1 MNRIIRQA
9 FGTTRPKDIYLNL
22 MTFDRMV
29 MRPIVHIVYW
39 VGLGLLV
46 IAAMAV
52 AGTAVGEAIKEGMPW
67 GFVLALPLLI
77 VGWLMILIAAL
88 LWRSFC
94 EFYMAVMN
102 IADDL
107 RYLRQHQEKLSMPQ
121 AAPVTAPETAPESA
135 IVPSAF
141 DSAATVGSSEA
152 TQVVQGS
159 DVVDA
164 PFFQPRFGKQP

>member
-29 MRPIVHIVYW
+29 MRPLVHIVYW

-52 AGTAVGEAIKEGMPW
+52 AGTAIGEAIKEGMPW
-67 GFVLALPLLI
+67 GFVLALPLWI

-94 EFYMAVMN
+94 EFYMAVMS

-107 RYLRQHQEKLSMPQ
+107 RYLRQHQEKLASPV
-121 AAPVTAPETAPESA
+121 AAPEANV
-135 IVPSAF
+135 VPPAL
-141 DSAATVGSSEA
+141 DPVAAADVSEA
-152 TQVVQGS
+152 AIPPATDG